1 MYHGGVGHVF
11 GSKIGALE
19 LVVILVVALIIF
31 GPAKLPELGRSIGR
45 GIREFRQATREIGQ
59 SIRLDE
65 DEEEKKELPK
75 ES

>member
-1 MYHGGVGHVF
+1 MF
-11 GSKIGALE
+11 GSKIGAME
-19 LVVILVVALIIF
+19 LMVILVVALIIF

-65 DEEEKKELPK
+65 EEEKEKELPK